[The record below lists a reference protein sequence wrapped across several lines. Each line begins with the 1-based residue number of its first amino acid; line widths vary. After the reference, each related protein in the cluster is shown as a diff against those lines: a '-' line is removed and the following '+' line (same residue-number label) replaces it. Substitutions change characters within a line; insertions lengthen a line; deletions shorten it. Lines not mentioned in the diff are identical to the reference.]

1 MHRALRAHKANICK
15 VPSTQEVLNQSQGLL
30 VAHETQT
37 LGKPLKNSQVRSAPL
52 SIIKRAWSRTVFSV
66 EWFFET
72 FPAFSRWY
80 EEYNID
86 KVNISLKDSSE
97 NVIRF
102 PGYCSELAL
111 VYQVVVKRENAEQG
125 RG

>member
-1 MHRALRAHKANICK
+1 M
-15 VPSTQEVLNQSQGLL
+15 LNKSQGLL
-30 VAHETQT
+30 VAHKTQT
-37 LGKPLKNSQVRSAPL
+37 LGKPLKNSQVQNTPL
-52 SIIKRAWSRTVFSV
+52 SIIKQAWSRTVFSV
-66 EWFFET
+66 EWFLET

-86 KVNISLKDSSE
+86 KVNTSLKDSLE
-97 NVIRF
+97 NVIHF